1 MTRRKIY
8 ILCGIGAFFLIIMAA
23 GLMGGCTSM
32 VLPRSPSHA
41 ELARVSNTRFHVSI
55 GVEKDENPLY
65 SDRLVQALR
74 RTGLFSRVEKLEDLP
89 HADLV
94 ARVNRHIYGTAT
106 LPILTGLS
114 LGFIPTVVSEEWGEV
129 FTLHANN
136 KGGSSVTI
144 DFTYRGATVL
154 GWVAGF
160 LNISSDRTSTDPR
173 KTQRFYQ
180 AFASVI
186 CTQESDIRRLI
197 E

>member
-1 MTRRKIY
+1 MMTRRNIY

-23 GLMGGCTSM
+23 GLMGECTSM

-114 LGFIPTVVSEEWGEV
+114 LCFIPTVVSEEWGEDL
-129 FTLHANN
+129 TLHSNN
-136 KGGSSVTI
+136 KPASSLTI
-144 DFTYRGATVL
+144 DFT
-154 GWVAGF
+154 F
-160 LNISSDRTSTDPR
+160 
-173 KTQRFYQ
+173 
-180 AFASVI
+180 
-186 CTQESDIRRLI
+186 RL
-197 E
+197 